1 MAEQVEKVGF
11 QAEVNQV
18 LHLVTHALYSNKE
31 IFLRELIS
39 NASDAADKLRYKA
52 LTDSNLF
59 ENDSELKIWIDFD
72 KSERTITIRDN
83 GIGMSRDEVK
93 DNLGTIAKS
102 GTREF
107 LKSLSSEK
115 AKNTNLIGQFGVGFY
130 SSFVV
135 AEKVIVK
142 TRKAGM
148 KVDEG
153 VYWESTGEGDY
164 LIKNT
169 DKNTRGTEVILYL
182 KKNEDEFL
190 DSWRLRNIINK
201 YSDHIILPIL
211 MKKAELL
218 DSGENKTDSTE
229 YEMVNRAQAL
239 WTLPKQNIKED
250 EYKEFF
256 KNMFHDFEDPL
267 CWSHNKVE
275 GKSEYTLLL
284 YIPSRAPFD
293 LWNRDQQRGVKLYV
307 RRVFIM
313 DDAEQLLPQY
323 LRFVRGIVDSNDL
336 PLNISREILQQNKT
350 IEVIRSALI
359 KRVLTML
366 ENMVNDEE
374 KYQKFWQE
382 FGQVLKEG
390 PAEDQANRE
399 QIAKLLRFASTYQ
412 NDATQNVSLDHYISR
427 MKPDQ
432 DKIYYL
438 TADTINAAKSS
449 PHLEVFRK
457 NNIEVLLMPDRIDEW
472 LVANLNEYKGKKLQS
487 ISQGNIDLGKLESEK
502 DVEKIKEL
510 KEEYIDI
517 IGRMT
522 VILKDYVSEIRL
534 SERLIDSPSCL
545 VSEENSMGIHLQ
557 RLLQASG
564 QNVPVTKPILEINGE
579 HPLITR
585 LKTETDEQKFADLAK
600 ILYEQALLAEGGQL
614 IDPAAFV
621 KRVNLLLIT
630 G

>member
-72 KSERTITIRDN
+72 KSEHTITIRDN

-585 LKTETDEQKFADLAK
+585 LKTETDEQKFADWAK

>member
-585 LKTETDEQKFADLAK
+585 LKTETDEQKFADWAK